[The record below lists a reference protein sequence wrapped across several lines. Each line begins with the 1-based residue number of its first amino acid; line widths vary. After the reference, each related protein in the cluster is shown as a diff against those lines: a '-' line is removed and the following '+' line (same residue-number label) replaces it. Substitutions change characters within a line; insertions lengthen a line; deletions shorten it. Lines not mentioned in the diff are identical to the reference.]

1 MTHILSA
8 DIGGTTCK
16 LGIFDRS
23 LNIEEKWEI
32 STNKT
37 GEGILENIY
46 DSFVVH
52 LNRKDIDIKNI
63 IGMGI
68 GVPGPIDFENGI
80 VNGAVNL
87 NWTGNIEVR
96 KHMQQYFDGPIY
108 VDNDAN
114 VATLGEKFKGAGQ
127 NESDVVC
134 MTLGTGVGGGI
145 VSNGELIHGHNG
157 SGAEIGHFLVDQ
169 KKRFQCNCGMK
180 GCLETVASA
189 TGVINLVHHYY
200 PNINMKSSIHD
211 LITGENVTAKDVFD
225 AAKSGDEFSL
235 FIIDKVAG
243 YIAYAA
249 SVVSVMTNPK
259 YIIIGGGVSKAGD
272 ILIQFI
278 KKHYEKM
285 TFKPAQDGTNIVVAQ
300 LGNDAGIIGAA
311 GLIKTYVIEKEN
323 E

>member
-16 LGIFDRS
+16 LGIFDES
-23 LNIEEKWEI
+23 LNIVEKWEI
-32 STNKT
+32 TTNKT

-46 DSFVVH
+46 ESFAGH
-52 LNRKDIDIKNI
+52 LKRRNIDIDKV

-68 GVPGPIDFENGI
+68 GVPGPIDFENGV

-96 KHMQQYFDGPIY
+96 KHMQEYFNGPVY

-134 MTLGTGVGGGI
+134 ITLGTGVGGGI
-145 VSNGELIHGHNG
+145 VSNDELLHGHNG
-157 SGAEIGHFLVDQ
+157 SAAEIGHFVVDQ

-189 TGVINLVHHYY
+189 TGVVNLVHHYY
-200 PNINMKSSIHD
+200 PNINLKSSIHD
-211 LITGENVTAKDVFD
+211 LISCKNVTAKDVFD
-225 AAKSGDEFSL
+225 AAKDGDEFSR

-249 SVVSVMTNPK
+249 SVISVMSNPK

-272 ILIQFI
+272 ILINYI
-278 KKHYEKM
+278 IKHYKKM
-285 TFKPAQDGTNIVVAQ
+285 TFRPAQEDTHIVVAK
-300 LGNDAGIIGAA
+300 LGNEAGIIGAA
-311 GLIKTYVIEKEN
+311 GLIKTYVIEKE
-323 E
+323 EA

>member
-1 MTHILSA
+1 
-8 DIGGTTCK
+8 
-16 LGIFDRS
+16 
-23 LNIEEKWEI
+23 
-32 STNKT
+32 
-37 GEGILENIY
+37 
-46 DSFVVH
+46 
-52 LNRKDIDIKNI
+52 
-63 IGMGI
+63 
-68 GVPGPIDFENGI
+68 
-80 VNGAVNL
+80 
-87 NWTGNIEVR
+87 
-96 KHMQQYFDGPIY
+96 
-108 VDNDAN
+108 
-114 VATLGEKFKGAGQ
+114 
-127 NESDVVC
+127 
-134 MTLGTGVGGGI
+134 
-145 VSNGELIHGHNG
+145 
-157 SGAEIGHFLVDQ
+157 
-169 KKRFQCNCGMK
+169 
-180 GCLETVASA
+180 
-189 TGVINLVHHYY
+189 
-200 PNINMKSSIHD
+200 MKSSIHD
-211 LITGENVTAKDVFD
+211 LITGKNVTAKDVFD